1 MPLWF
6 ILYDWMEKTQ
16 LRRSLLKKR
25 QSMSV
30 EQWKQKSDRICT
42 HILTS
47 PLFTEAKTVLAY
59 FSFRQ
64 EPDLNPLFDAYSTK
78 IWGLPRC
85 VGNSLYWHIWTLND
99 TVQIGAY
106 GISEPHPD
114 APNIDPTEVDLILI
128 PCVACDYQG
137 YRLGYGGGYY
147 DRLLAAPEWEKKP
160 TIGIVFDFAY
170 LPELPIEPWDKPLGA
185 VCTETGLNY
194 LL

>member
-1 MPLWF
+1 
-6 ILYDWMEKTQ
+6 MEKIQ

-25 QSMSV
+25 QSMSI
-30 EQWKQKSDRICT
+30 EEWKQKSDRICA

-47 PLFTEAKTVLAY
+47 PLFSEAKTVLGY

-64 EPDLNPLFDAYSTK
+64 EPDLSLLFGAYSTK

-85 VGNSLYWHIWTLND
+85 VGNSLYWHIWTLKES
-99 TVQIGAY
+99 VQIGAY
-106 GISEPHPD
+106 GIGEPRPD
-114 APNIDPTEVDLILI
+114 APIIDPAAVDLILV
-128 PCVACDYQG
+128 PCVACDNQG

-160 TIGIVFDFAY
+160 TIGVVFNFAY
-170 LPELPIEPWDKPLGA
+170 LPELPIEPWDRALDA

-194 LL
+194 FR